1 MPKTISNSYEELVE
15 KAQSLFWVKGYKG
28 VSVNELADHLEVSTS
43 VIYNKY
49 PKDIM
54 FLDSIDYYTNTYS
67 DPFLKQ
73 LRETTEGIESLRDFF
88 YSLVEA
94 LLNKTFPKSCLMVN
108 TVVELRNENQEV
120 INRYNSYFDT
130 LTESYKVVLHKAYA
144 LGQIKDASKI
154 DDYAEFLLGVIFGLS
169 ILYKIQDKNS
179 LHQFIDGQL
188 AFIK

>member
-28 VSVNELADHLEVSTS
+28 VSVNELADHLEVSAS

-73 LRETTEGIESLRDFF
+73 LRETTEGIESLRGFF

-94 LLNKTFPKSCLMVN
+94 LLDKTFPKSCLMVN

-120 INRYNSYFDT
+120 INRYNAYFDT
-130 LTESYKVVLHKAYA
+130 LIESYKVVLNKAYA
-144 LGQIKDASKI
+144 LGQIKDSSKI

-169 ILYKIQDKNS
+169 ILYKIQDKES
-179 LHQFIDGQL
+179 LHHFIDGQL